1 MNRIGRLADR
11 MLSALVPHTTA
22 AASALACTVVKECR
36 LCAPTRAKLCY
47 VQYCDGEYRSGF
59 CNECG
64 SC

>member
-1 MNRIGRLADR
+1 MNRIGKLADR

-22 AASALACTVVKECR
+22 AAAASACQVYTYCQT
-36 LCAPTRAKLCY
+36 CSSTRAKICFA
-47 VQYCDGEYRSGF
+47 QYCDGVYRSGF